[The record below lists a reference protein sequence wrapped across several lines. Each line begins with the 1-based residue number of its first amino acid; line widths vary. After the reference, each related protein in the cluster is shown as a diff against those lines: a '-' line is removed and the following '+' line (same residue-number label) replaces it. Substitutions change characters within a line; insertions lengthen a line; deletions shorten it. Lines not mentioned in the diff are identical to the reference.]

1 MGSTKKNKIVLKG
14 HKIIG
19 GLAEGRALVTKL
31 PFGFTHGVDPKTGD
45 ITDVRHDLRGE
56 NLKDRILIFP
66 YGKSSSSGAL
76 FILEMVSYG
85 NAPAALINIATE
97 PVISAGF
104 IMGELIYGKKVP
116 IIDQLKQNP
125 TEIIKTGDYVK
136 INGDKGIVEI
146 IKSGQ

>member
-1 MGSTKKNKIVLKG
+1 MGNLKQKKILLKG

-19 GLAEGRALVTKL
+19 GSAEGKALVTKL
-31 PFGFTHGVDPKTGD
+31 PFGFTHGVDPKTGN

-56 NLKDRILIFP
+56 NLRDKILIFP

-76 FILEMVSYG
+76 FILEMLSYG
-85 NAPAALINIATE
+85 NAPAALINIMTE

-116 IIDQLKQNP
+116 IIDHLNQNP

-136 INGDKGIVEI
+136 IDGDRGFVEVM
-146 IKSGQ
+146 K